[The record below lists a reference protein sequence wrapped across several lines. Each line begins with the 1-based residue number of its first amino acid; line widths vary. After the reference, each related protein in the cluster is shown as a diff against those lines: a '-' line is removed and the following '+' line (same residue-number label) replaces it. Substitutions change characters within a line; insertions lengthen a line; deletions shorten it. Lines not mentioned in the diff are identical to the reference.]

1 MSSAEQLKMGAIT
14 HRMDAPPPI
23 TDPWVLPSRGRA
35 GMIALII
42 TDSAFFTIFVAA
54 YVFYIGKSL
63 TPPYPHDV
71 LSYPVLNTICL
82 LSSSLT
88 IVVAARALRR
98 DSIRRFAV
106 FWFVTLVL
114 AVEFL
119 VGTGR
124 EWHRLIYQAGLTI
137 RTNLFG
143 TTYYSLVGLHA
154 LHVTIGASAIALIM
168 GLTWSGAVTQEHAE
182 RIEIF
187 SWYWHFVDAV
197 WIVVFVTV
205 YVIGTR

>member
-1 MSSAEQLKMGAIT
+1 MGAIT
-14 HRMDAPPPI
+14 HAIDAPPAIP
-23 TDPWVLPSRGRA
+23 DPWVLPSRGRA

-71 LSYPVLNTICL
+71 LSYPILNTICL

-88 IVVAARALRR
+88 IVVAARALHQGA
-98 DSIRRFAV
+98 IRRFALW
-106 FWFVTLVL
+106 WFLTLAL
-114 AVEFL
+114 GIEFL
-119 VGTGR
+119 IGTGR
-124 EWHRLIYQAGLTI
+124 EWHRLIYQAGLTL

-154 LHVTIGASAIALIM
+154 LHVTIGASAIALVM
-168 GLTWSGAVTQEHAE
+168 VLTWSGAVTQEHAE
-182 RIEIF
+182 RVEVL

-205 YVIGTR
+205 YVISTR

>member
-1 MSSAEQLKMGAIT
+1 MGAIT
-14 HRMDAPPPI
+14 LGMDAPPPI
-23 TDPWVLPSRGRA
+23 ADPWVLPSRGRT

-88 IVVAARALRR
+88 IVVAARALRQGAT
-98 DSIRRFAV
+98 RRFA
-106 FWFVTLVL
+106 FWWVLTLAL
-114 AVEFL
+114 GIEFL
-119 VGTGR
+119 IGTGR
-124 EWHRLIYQAGLTI
+124 EWHRLIYQAGLTL

-154 LHVTIGASAIALIM
+154 LHVTIGASAIALVM
-168 GLTWSGAVTQEHAE
+168 GLTWRGAVTQEHAE
-182 RIEIF
+182 RVEVL

-205 YVIGTR
+205 YVISTR

>member
-1 MSSAEQLKMGAIT
+1 MGAVT
-14 HRMDAPPPI
+14 HPMDAPPPI
-23 TDPWVLPSRGRA
+23 THPWVLPSRARA

-63 TPPYPHDV
+63 TPPFPHDV

-88 IVVAARALRR
+88 IVVAARALHQG
-98 DSIRRFAV
+98 SIPRFAI
-106 FWFVTLVL
+106 FWFITLAL
-114 AVEFL
+114 GVEFL
-119 VGTGR
+119 IGTGR
-124 EWHRLIYQAGLTI
+124 EWHRLIYQAGLTL

-154 LHVTIGASAIALIM
+154 LHVTIGASAIALVM
-168 GLTWSGAVTQEHAE
+168 GLTWIGAVTQEHAE
-182 RIEIF
+182 RIEVL

-197 WIVVFVTV
+197 WVVVFVTV
-205 YVIGTR
+205 YVVSTR

>member
-1 MSSAEQLKMGAIT
+1 MSALSGAV
-14 HRMDAPPPI
+14 APPAIP
-23 TDPWVLPSRGRA
+23 DPWVLPSRGRT

-42 TDSAFFTIFVAA
+42 TDSTFFTIFVAA

-88 IVVAARALRR
+88 IIVAARALNQG
-98 DSIRRFAV
+98 SIRRFAI
-106 FWFVTLVL
+106 FWFITLAL

-119 VGTGR
+119 IGTGR
-124 EWHRLIYQAGLTI
+124 EWHRLIYQAGLTL

-154 LHVTIGASAIALIM
+154 LHVIIGAAAIALVM
-168 GLTWSGAVTQEHAE
+168 ALTWRGAVTQEHAE
-182 RIEIF
+182 RIEVL
-187 SWYWHFVDAV
+187 SWYWHFVDVV
-197 WIVVFVTV
+197 WVVVFVTV
-205 YVIGTR
+205 YVISTR

>member
-1 MSSAEQLKMGAIT
+1 MSSAELSRIGAIT
-14 HRMDAPPPI
+14 HPIDAPPPI
-23 TDPWVLPSRGRA
+23 TDPWVLPSRGRT

-63 TPPYPHDV
+63 TPPYPRDV

-88 IVVAARALRR
+88 IVVAARALHQG
-98 DSIRRFAV
+98 SIRRFAIW
-106 FWFVTLVL
+106 WFVTLAL
-114 AVEFL
+114 GVEFL
-119 VGTGR
+119 IGTGR
-124 EWHRLIYQAGLTI
+124 EWHRLIYQAGLTL

-154 LHVTIGASAIALIM
+154 LHVTIGASAIALVM
-168 GLTWSGAVTQEHAE
+168 VLTWRGAVTREHAE
-182 RIEIF
+182 RIEIL

-197 WIVVFVTV
+197 WVVVFVTV
-205 YVIGTR
+205 YVISTR

>member
-1 MSSAEQLKMGAIT
+1 MGAIT
-14 HRMDAPPPI
+14 HPMDAPPPI
-23 TDPWVLPSRGRA
+23 TYPWILPSRARA

-88 IVVAARALRR
+88 IAVAARALHRG
-98 DSIRRFAV
+98 SIRRFAI
-106 FWFVTLVL
+106 FWFITLAL
-114 AVEFL
+114 GIEFL
-119 VGTGR
+119 IGTGR
-124 EWHRLIYQAGLTI
+124 EWHRLIYQAGLTL

-154 LHVTIGASAIALIM
+154 LHVTIGASAIALVM
-168 GLTWSGAVTQEHAE
+168 GLTWRGAVTQDHAE
-182 RIEIF
+182 RIEVL

-197 WIVVFVTV
+197 WVVVFVTV
-205 YVIGTR
+205 YVVSAR

>member
-1 MSSAEQLKMGAIT
+1 MSSGGELKMGAIT
-14 HRMDAPPPI
+14 HTMNAPPPI
-23 TDPWVLPSRGRA
+23 TDPWVLPSRGRT

-63 TPPYPHDV
+63 TPPYPHEV
-71 LSYPVLNTICL
+71 LSYPVVNTVCL

-98 DSIRRFAV
+98 GAIRRFGLW
-106 FWFVTLVL
+106 WFLTL
-114 AVEFL
+114 AFGIEFL
-119 VGTGR
+119 IGTGR
-124 EWHRLIYQAGLTI
+124 EWHRLIYQAGLTL

-154 LHVTIGASAIALIM
+154 LHVTIGAAAIALVM

-182 RIEIF
+182 RVEVL

-197 WIVVFVTV
+197 WVVVFVTV
-205 YVIGTR
+205 YVISTR

>member
-1 MSSAEQLKMGAIT
+1 MSSAGQLRRGAT
-14 HRMDAPPPI
+14 TGTMEPPAIP
-23 TDPWVLPSRGRA
+23 DPWVLPSRGRT

-63 TPPYPHDV
+63 TPPYPRDV
-71 LSYPVLNTICL
+71 LSYPVINTICL

-88 IVVAARALRR
+88 IVVAARALYQG
-98 DSIRRFAV
+98 SIRRFAIW
-106 FWFVTLVL
+106 WFVTLAL
-114 AVEFL
+114 GVEFL
-119 VGTGR
+119 IGTGR
-124 EWHRLIYQAGLTI
+124 EWHRLIYQAGLTL

-154 LHVTIGASAIALIM
+154 LHVTIGASAIALVM
-168 GLTWSGAVTQEHAE
+168 VLTWRGAVTREHAE
-182 RIEIF
+182 RIEVL

-197 WIVVFVTV
+197 WVVVFLTV
-205 YVIGTR
+205 YVISTR

>member
-1 MSSAEQLKMGAIT
+1 MGALT
-14 HRMDAPPPI
+14 NPMDAPPPI
-23 TDPWVLPSRGRA
+23 PEPWVLPSRGRA

-63 TPPYPHDV
+63 TPPYPRDV
-71 LSYPVLNTICL
+71 LSYPLLNTICL

-98 DSIRRFAV
+98 GSIRRFAV
-106 FWFVTLVL
+106 FWLITLVL

-119 VGTGR
+119 IGTGR
-124 EWHRLIYQAGLTI
+124 EWHRLIYQAGLTL

-154 LHVTIGASAIALIM
+154 FHVTIGASVIALIM
-168 GLTWSGAVTQEHAE
+168 ALTWRGAVTQEHAE
-182 RIEIF
+182 RVEVF

-197 WIVVFVTV
+197 WVVVFVTV
-205 YVIGTR
+205 YVVSTR